1 MAQPKGK
8 DNTAYKHGFAPRG
21 KRLAIYWRW
30 RHMIDR
36 CHTPSHK
43 DYPRYGAVGVT
54 VCERWRDGENG
65 VSGFE
70 CWMQDMGP
78 IPFKGATIDREDGTK
93 GYGPDNCRWASSR
106 QQANNRKSNR
116 FVTARGQTMTIAQW
130 ARIVGIGRA
139 TLRYRLE
146 QGADPEEAIF
156 KIPDHGVK
164 LKSTKA
170 SIK

>member
-1 MAQPKGK
+1 VAQPKGSE
-8 DNTAYKHGFAPRG
+8 NTAYKHGFAPRG

-36 CHTPSHK
+36 CHVATHK
-43 DYPRYGAVGVT
+43 DYPRYGALGLT
-54 VCERWRDGENG
+54 VCDRWRWGEDGQ
-65 VSGFE
+65 SGFT

-78 IPFKGATIDREDGTK
+78 IPFKGASIERKRNAE
-93 GYGPDNCRWASSR
+93 GYTPDNCIWASSR

-116 FVTARGQTMTIAQW
+116 FVTARGQTMTVAQW
-130 ARIVGIGRA
+130 ARLVGLSRA
-139 TLRYRLE
+139 ALRYRLE

-156 KIPDHGVK
+156 KIPNHGVK
-164 LKSTKA
+164 LKSIKA